1 MSLGAPGA
9 PQRGRSFL
17 ARSWKP
23 AAAVLGALALA
34 HAAALAA
41 AATPAGQS
49 WLRARAERALRD
61 RLGEVAIGDRVS
73 VDPLLRVSLGPVE
86 REPSGPLPAVRIERV
101 RVRPSLLALLGGR
114 LEPASVR
121 LLGLRAEGL
130 SLAGRPIDPGPA
142 DVDLHLSRSGE
153 ERRIRAEVSLAR
165 GGRASL
171 DARRDGE
178 GWRLRARASGVA
190 LGGPESTVRRGTL
203 SLEAEGAA
211 AGDLS
216 RADGRVRATL
226 DGVVFAG
233 ERIAEHPLGPLR
245 AEAEGTVEW
254 IAASR
259 HVGLRGATATLP
271 GDLSLSAS
279 GDAWLAPGLP
289 FSLSIRAEGVDL
301 SALAAA
307 LPEGLAPPARAP
319 RPAGTFDARLDV
331 SGPLRAPASW
341 ALASTLDLS
350 RMRAL
355 ARRSPP
361 APLAASFPHHPFG
374 AEADV
379 PPFAVGPANP
389 DFVPV
394 DELPEHV
401 VRAVTTAEDAGF
413 FAHAG
418 FDFEELRNAIAQ
430 GAEAGRL
437 VRGGSTISQQLAKNL
452 WLGPERTLA
461 RKVREALATVALEA
475 SLPKRRILEIYLNV
489 AEWGPGVWGIGPAAR
504 AWLGKDARDLTPKE
518 AAFLAS
524 VIPSPIRFHE
534 LLARG
539 GGAEAFEERVRTI
552 LLGMTQNGT
561 LTEDELLRALDQ
573 PLLPAGG

>member
-1 MSLGAPGA
+1 MRLDAPGG
-9 PQRGRSFL
+9 PLRGRPFL
-17 ARSWKP
+17 TRAWKP
-23 AAAVLGALALA
+23 AAVLGGLALA
-34 HAAALAA
+34 HAAALAV
-41 AATPAGQS
+41 AATPAGQA
-49 WLRARAERALRD
+49 WLRARAERALRE
-61 RLGEVAIGDRVS
+61 RLGEVAIGGRIS

-86 REPSGPLPAVRIERV
+86 REASGAFPAVRIERV

-114 LEPASVR
+114 LEPAAIR

-130 SLAGRPIDPGPA
+130 SLAGLPLDPGPA
-142 DVDLHLSRSGE
+142 DVDLDLSRSGE
-153 ERRIRAEVSLAR
+153 ERRLRAEASLAR
-165 GGRASL
+165 GGLLSL

-178 GWRLRARASGVA
+178 GWHLRARASGVA
-190 LGGPESTVRRGTL
+190 LGRPGSPVREGTL
-203 SLEAEGAA
+203 SFEGEAEAA
-211 AGDLS
+211 LDLS

-226 DGVVFAG
+226 DGVVLEGQRLA
-233 ERIAEHPLGPLR
+233 ERPLGPIR
-245 AEAEGTVEW
+245 AEAEGTLEW
-254 IAASR
+254 LGASR
-259 HVGLRGATATLP
+259 RLSLRDATASLP

-279 GDAWLAPGLP
+279 GDAWLAPGVP
-289 FSLSIRAEGVDL
+289 FALSVRADGVNL
-301 SALAAA
+301 AALAAA
-307 LPEGLAPPARAP
+307 LPEGLAPPAGAP
-319 RPAGTFDARLDV
+319 RPAGTFDARLDL
-331 SGPLRAPASW
+331 SGPLRAPAAW
-341 ALASTLDLS
+341 ALAATLDLS

-361 APLAASFPHHPFG
+361 APLAAPFPHHPFG
-374 AEADV
+374 ADDGV
-379 PPFAVGPANP
+379 PSFVVGPGNP

-475 SLPKRRILEIYLNV
+475 SVPKRRILEIYLNV

-524 VIPSPIRFHE
+524 VIPSPVRFHG
-534 LLARG
+534 LLAHG
-539 GGAEAFEERVRTI
+539 GGAEALEERVRTI

-561 LTEDELLRALDQ
+561 LTEDELLHALEQ
-573 PLLPAGG
+573 PLRPAGG